1 MSRHLTRELIAE
13 TADVRTELLH
23 PVTVDR
29 TFELPREL
37 YVATVALYLGFL
49 GVMAMGMASPGLVIP
64 MVIFAFFI
72 VAGFALPG
80 IWTRMQPGNP
90 VSPMPWE
97 KFRRHGIS
105 TLTGRLSAGEA
116 ATQMLILPVL
126 VFLWAIACVTIAA
139 LV

>member
-13 TADVRTELLH
+13 AADVRTELLH

-37 YVATVALYLGFL
+37 YAATVALYLGFL

-72 VAGFALPG
+72 VAGFALPA

-90 VSPMPWE
+90 VSQMPWE
-97 KFRRHGIS
+97 KFRRHGIA

-126 VFLWAIACVTIAA
+126 IFLWAIACVTIAA